1 MTTVFKLYKLIVL
14 YMLNS
19 IDFPLTNTQI
29 SDFVLEQGY
38 TDYIKLQQA
47 IGELVEDR
55 LIRKETT
62 HNRTLYY
69 LTDEGEKTVQ
79 LFRNDISPEIR
90 KDIQDFLRNRKFQLK
105 NELSV
110 RSDYYLNSA
119 NEYNV
124 RCQIMEQGLPLIDL
138 TITVPTKAEASTAAN
153 NWSAKSQ
160 DIYAMVMKNLL
171 R

>member
-1 MTTVFKLYKLIVL
+1 MTTVFKLYKLIIL
-14 YMLNS
+14 YMLNC

-29 SDFVLEQGY
+29 SDFILEQGY
-38 TDYIKLQQA
+38 TDYFKLHQT

-79 LFRNDISPEIR
+79 LFRNHISPGIR
-90 KDIQDFLRNRKFQLK
+90 EDIQSYLRNRQFELK
-105 NELSV
+105 NENSV

-119 NEYNV
+119 NEYSV

-138 TITVPTKAEASTAAN
+138 TLTVPTKAEASAIAN
-153 NWSAKSQ
+153 NWSARNEE
-160 DIYAMVMKNLL
+160 IYAMVMKTLL
-171 R
+171 G